1 MPRQPSRS
9 INIVTAEEL
18 PVLTSPRSAKT
29 IERRKR
35 HKPDTQVTSRNPFH
49 EETKPHLTKQSY
61 PRTRVNSIKRQGCF
75 HFQPEE
81 MHPLESIMMREAKL
95 SVLFKLLHCAELLS
109 EHWWKLHVWTLF
121 FKKRERRQQGFCF
134 AQTRC
139 RMMFSQ
145 RQLHWRLPV
154 RANLWMRILQILYH

>member
-18 PVLTSPRSAKT
+18 PVLTSPQSAKT

-95 SVLFKLLHCAELLS
+95 SVLLKLLYWIVE
-109 EHWWKLHVWTLF
+109 WTLMKIARVYVAF
-121 FKKRERRQQGFCF
+121 YET
-134 AQTRC
+134 QTPTTGILLC
-139 RMMFSQ
+139 SDQMQ
-145 RQLHWRLPV
+145 NEVLPK
-154 RANLWMRILQILYH
+154 AASLKTSCKG

>member
-81 MHPLESIMMREAKL
+81 MHPLESIMREAKL
-95 SVLFKLLHCAELLS
+95 SVFLKLLYCIELLS
-109 EHWWKLHVWTLF
+109 KWWWKLHMFGCCFLWNANTD
-121 FKKRERRQQGFCF
+121 KRDF
-134 AQTRC
+134 AWLRPDAEWGSPKSS
-139 RMMFSQ
+139 FIEDF
-145 RQLHWRLPV
+145 L
-154 RANLWMRILQILYH
+154 

>member
-18 PVLTSPRSAKT
+18 PVLTSLRSAKT

-35 HKPDTQVTSRNPFH
+35 HKPDTQVTLRNPFH

-61 PRTRVNSIKRQGCF
+61 PRTRVNSIKQQGWF

-81 MHPLESIMMREAKL
+81 MHPLESIMMRKAKW
-95 SVLFKLLHCAELLS
+95 SVLLKLLYWIVE
-109 EHWWKLHVWTLF
+109 WKLMKTARLDVVFYET
-121 FKKRERRQQGFCF
+121 KTQMQGISLGSD
-134 AQTRC
+134 Q
-139 RMMFSQ
+139 MQ
-145 RQLHWRLPV
+145 NEVLPK
-154 RANLWMRILQILYH
+154 AASLKTSCKG